1 MKKVGFRR
9 KLRINWDW
17 ENPLAI
23 FFIIF
28 TGIGIISALL
38 VTAMSAW
45 NTPAVLAPSIFGGMG
60 VVFGFLGLTTSLTR
74 DQ

>member
-1 MKKVGFRR
+1 MKKVGFKR
-9 KLRINWDW
+9 RINWDW

-45 NTPAVLAPSIFGGMG
+45 NTPAILAPAIFGGIGMIC
-60 VVFGFLGLTTSLTR
+60 GFIALVISLTR
-74 DQ
+74 D

>member
-9 KLRINWDW
+9 KLNWDW
-17 ENPLAI
+17 KDPLVI

-28 TGIGIISALL
+28 TGLGIFTALVVTAISA
-38 VTAMSAW
+38 W
-45 NTPAVLAPSIFGGMG
+45 KTPAMLMPSILGGMG
-60 VVFGFLGLTTSLTR
+60 VVFGFLALITSLTR

>member
-9 KLRINWDW
+9 KISWDW
-17 ENPLAI
+17 ENPFAI

-28 TGIGIISALL
+28 AGLGILSALL
-38 VTAMSAW
+38 VTIISAW
-45 NTPAVLAPSIFGGMG
+45 NTPAILAPSIFGGMG
-60 VVFGFLGLTTSLTR
+60 VIFGILALTTSLTR